1 MKKLSITWD
10 SVYDSTGYLFS
21 FAKSLAAAVKNSPY
35 SNYSEDII
43 ATSGF
48 AFRMWIASDLCPS
61 ATSIWSFNQ
70 QKKWVENSGITCD
83 YVERLWGQDN
93 LEVERRHVA
102 YDMIKKSIDNG
113 IAAISW
119 DIGIPEWGLIIGYDD
134 ERQKYATLSITG
146 KEDEMD
152 YSALGTREIPILN
165 VLTITG
171 INNKLQDNIIS
182 DTLKLAKGHLKGEE
196 WCDNKKGLEVYPTLI
211 SFFECDFDP
220 NISWNLE
227 YYLGTYA
234 PLKWYAWKFFEK
246 CNLTELCRLYK
257 TVYESWQKAFDLKT
271 STDLSLK
278 ENREAIVKLLKK
290 AEECERQAILQELF

>member
-35 SNYSEDII
+35 NNYSEDII

-102 YDMIKKSIDNG
+102 YDMIKKSINNG

-152 YSALGTREIPILN
+152 YSALGTREVPILN

-182 DTLKLAKGHLKGEE
+182 DKIVVDTSFGKTDEE
-196 WCDNKKGLEVYPTLI
+196 IKALI
-211 SFFECDFDP
+211 
-220 NISWNLE
+220 N
-227 YYLGTYA
+227 
-234 PLKWYAWKFFEK
+234 
-246 CNLTELCRLYK
+246 
-257 TVYESWQKAFDLKT
+257 
-271 STDLSLK
+271 
-278 ENREAIVKLLKK
+278 K
-290 AEECERQAILQELF
+290 AE